1 MEQTIWK
8 VYCDGGARGNPGP
21 AAAAF
26 VVEVNGKVVAKDA
39 KYLGKT
45 TNNAAEYQAA
55 ILALKWLAKNRN
67 DLPSEITFVHDS
79 ELIARQLAGLYK
91 IKNEGLRNL
100 YFSAKFL
107 EKTINKKIK
116 YLSVP
121 RAHNKI
127 ADFLVNKILD
137 ENS

>member
-1 MEQTIWK
+1 MKPATWK

-26 VVEVNGKVVAKDA
+26 VVEVNNKVIAKDA
-39 KYLGKT
+39 KFLGNT
-45 TNNAAEYQAA
+45 TNNTAEYQAA
-55 ILALKWLAKNRN
+55 ILALKWLAKNGN

-100 YFSAKFL
+100 YFSAKSL
-107 EKTINKKIK
+107 EKTITAKIK
-116 YLSVP
+116 YVSVP
-121 RAHNKI
+121 RTHNKI
-127 ADFLVNKILD
+127 ADYLVNRILD

>member
-1 MEQTIWK
+1 MIPIIWK

-39 KYLGKT
+39 QYLGKT

-55 ILALKWLAKNRN
+55 ILALKWLAKNGN

-100 YFSAKFL
+100 YFSAKSL